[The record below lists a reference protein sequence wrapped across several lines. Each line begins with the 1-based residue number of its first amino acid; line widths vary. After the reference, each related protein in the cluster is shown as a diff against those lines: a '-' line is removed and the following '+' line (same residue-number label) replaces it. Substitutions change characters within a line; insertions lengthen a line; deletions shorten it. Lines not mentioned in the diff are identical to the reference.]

1 MFEITKAYC
10 NMEPEIIYTH
20 NRNWYAKIK
29 DGKLIVE
36 IPFFLRFNEK
46 WKNNL
51 IEKGK
56 KLLEKQKKYEHLNVI
71 DWDNVL
77 LFWESV
83 EKSEIS
89 WKLEKEIKNIL
100 LDYITP
106 LVDEYSEK
114 LGYKYKS
121 IRVWKAKTKRWSCS
135 FDQKLMFNINLVHL
149 PTKYIRYVV
158 VHEVCHLKHKNHSD
172 KFWAEVE
179 KFLPNYK
186 ETKKE
191 LKKIIIN

>member
-1 MFEITKAYC
+1 
-10 NMEPEIIYTH
+10 METEIIYTH

-36 IPFFLRFNEK
+36 IPYYLRFNEK
-46 WKNNL
+46 FKNS
-51 IEKGK
+51 
-56 KLLEKQKKYEHLNVI
+56 LLEKWKKLVERHQKYNHIQVVTEN
-71 DWDNVL
+71 NVL

-89 WKLEKEIKNIL
+89 WNIDKEIKQIL

-106 LVDEYSEK
+106 IVDEYSEK

-179 KFLPNYK
+179 KFLPDYK

-191 LKKIIIN
+191 LKKLIINNE